1 MPRCGGATQDRCVW
15 SAAANVPWITITSS
29 MPRSGDNPVSF
40 VVSSNA
46 GTDAR
51 VGTITVRDK
60 VVLITQAGK

>member
-1 MPRCGGATQDRCVW
+1 MLGAQMRRRDAGPVRV
-15 SAAANVPWITITSS
+15 VGSS
-29 MPRSGDNPVSF
+29 ECPGDNPVSF

>member
-1 MPRCGGATQDRCVW
+1 MGWRRNCFDDEREMTYGSTVG
-15 SAAANVPWITITSS
+15 ITITSS

-46 GTDAR
+46 NTDAR
-51 VGTITVRDK
+51 VGTITVLDR